1 MNFDNPTVEDRQW
14 LAFLSSY
21 AMKGLKAQPTWSDDD
36 VEKLLLCN
44 HEWNEDVS
52 WWCVPV
58 SAMEEIAFDSRTP
71 DRWSQLLQRM
81 VQHAKDTNQLSIHP
95 NSNFQL

>member
-14 LAFLSSY
+14 LAFVSSY
-21 AMKGLKAQPTWSDDD
+21 PLKQLKAKLTWSDDD
-36 VEKLLLCN
+36 VEELLLCN

-58 SAMEEIAFDSRTP
+58 SALEEIAFDSRTP
-71 DRWSQLLQRM
+71 ERWVNLIQRM
-81 VQHAKDTNQLSIHP
+81 VQHAKDNNQSTIHP
-95 NSNFQL
+95 DSGFEL